1 MDPASLE
8 TALGQFEAT
17 EANLKKLESLWAQIR
32 GLIGDGVAFGTPP
45 GYDDACR
52 AFRRILPALPSIDG
66 FRVEDCLLAYNDVGQ
81 MRFDAM
87 EIGEI
92 DVKVSVS
99 EQIERQGGVLE
110 EYRFRLTTKRRELVR
125 SRMTK
130 LVDDVDGYVRLM
142 TVALETDPPD
152 EATASERL
160 ASIDTAVTE
169 IGTLLGSSKKPP
181 RWGDLRRH
189 IHFGSVGD
197 MHDIA
202 RMDWPAVKRAI
213 VGELYGEH
221 DPLPVTTPDLG
232 ALVAAHPSG
241 PVSTKLNWAALTD
254 EDFERLM
261 FVLISAPPGYENAAW
276 LQHTNASDRGRDL
289 SVTKVSEDPL
299 EGIRRQR
306 VIIQCKHWQT
316 KSVNV
321 ADVGMLRSQME
332 LWQPPR
338 VDVLVIAT
346 TGRFTV
352 DAIDLI
358 EKHNQSDRALAISMW
373 PDSHLE
379 RLLAARPHLI
389 AQFKLRH

>member
-1 MDPASLE
+1 MSTASLE

-17 EANLKKLESLWAQIR
+17 EANLRKLESLWAQIR
-32 GLIGDGVAFGTPP
+32 SLLGDGVSFGPP
-45 GYDDACR
+45 PEYGDACR
-52 AFRRILPALPSIDG
+52 AFRHILPGLPSIDG
-66 FRVEDCLLAYNDVGQ
+66 YRVEDCLIDYNAVGQ
-81 MRFDAM
+81 MRMDAAEVAM
-87 EIGEI
+87 VEAE
-92 DVKVSVS
+92 VSVS
-99 EQIERQGGVLE
+99 EDIERQGNVLE
-110 EYRFRLTTKRRELVR
+110 EYRFRLTAKRRDLVR
-125 SRMTK
+125 GRMTK
-130 LVDDVDGYVRLM
+130 LVDDTDGHVRLM
-142 TVALETDPPD
+142 SAAIETDPPD
-152 EATASERL
+152 EASAGGHL
-160 ASIDTAVTE
+160 AGLDTTVTE
-169 IGTLLGSSKKPP
+169 IGTLLGSTKKPT
-181 RWGDLRRH
+181 RWNDLLRH
-189 IHFGSVGD
+189 IRFGTIGD
-197 MHDIA
+197 MHDIV
-202 RMDWPAVKRAI
+202 RMDWPMVKRAI

-261 FVLISAPPGYENAAW
+261 FVLISTTAGYENAAW

-289 SVTKVSEDPL
+289 SVNKVTEDPL

-316 KSVNV
+316 KSVS
-321 ADVGMLRSQME
+321 ASDVGTLRSQME

-338 VDVLVIAT
+338 VDLLIIAT

-358 EKHNQSDRALAISMW
+358 EKHNQCDRALMISMW
-373 PDSHLE
+373 PDTHLE

-389 AQFKLRH
+389 AQFKLRQ

>member
-1 MDPASLE
+1 M
-8 TALGQFEAT
+8 
-17 EANLKKLESLWAQIR
+17 
-32 GLIGDGVAFGTPP
+32 IGDGVAFGPP
-45 GYDDACR
+45 TGYDDACR
-52 AFRRILPALPSIDG
+52 AFRHILAALPSIDG

-87 EIGEI
+87 EVGEI
-92 DVKVSVS
+92 GAEVTVS
-99 EQIERQGGVLE
+99 EQIERQGAVLE
-110 EYRFRLTTKRRELVR
+110 EYRFRLSTKRRELVR

-130 LVDDVDGYVRLM
+130 LIDDVDGHVRLM

-152 EATASERL
+152 EAAASERL
-160 ASIDTAVTE
+160 ASIDTAVNE
-169 IGTLLGSSKKPP
+169 IGMLLGSTKKPP

-189 IHFGSVGD
+189 LRFGGIGD
-197 MHDIA
+197 MHDIS
-202 RMDWPAVKRAI
+202 RMDWPAVKRGI

-241 PVSTKLNWAALTD
+241 PVSTKLNWATLTD

-261 FVLISAPPGYENAAW
+261 FVLISTTPGYENAAW

-321 ADVGMLRSQME
+321 TDVGTLRSQME

-346 TGRFTV
+346 TGRFTA

-358 EKHNQSDRALAISMW
+358 EKHNQSDRALTISMW

-389 AQFKLRH
+389 AQFKLRQ